1 MPLCGRKALLTLL
14 KKDSFFVRFE
24 WLFLRPGLLAER
36 RRAQGLSRRPEGPAK
51 RLGLDSREHGA
62 MLTAGLGMHSQVPV
76 SLNNGTKQCQNP
88 ILPLLT
94 FTVSAGTMDWV
105 RPQCLQEVPGH
116 ETRATSRI

>member
-62 MLTAGLGMHSQVPV
+62 TLTAGLGMRSQAPV
-76 SLNNGTKQCQNP
+76 SLNNGTKRQ
-88 ILPLLT
+88 
-94 FTVSAGTMDWV
+94 SV
-105 RPQCLQEVPGH
+105 RTLFCPC
-116 ETRATSRI
+116 

>member
-62 MLTAGLGMHSQVPV
+62 MLTAGLGMRSQAPV
-76 SLNNGTKQCQNP
+76 SLNNGTNGE
-88 ILPLLT
+88 
-94 FTVSAGTMDWV
+94 VSEPYFALANVHGICRDDGLGQAEMLAGGAWTEARQP
-105 RPQCLQEVPGH
+105 RP
-116 ETRATSRI
+116 

>member
-62 MLTAGLGMHSQVPV
+62 MLTAGPGMRSQAPV
-76 SLNNGTKQCQNP
+76 SLNNGIKRR
-88 ILPLLT
+88 
-94 FTVSAGTMDWV
+94 SV
-105 RPQCLQEVPGH
+105 RTPFCH
-116 ETRATSRI
+116 C

>member
-1 MPLCGRKALLTLL
+1 MPLCGRKALLTLV

-36 RRAQGLSRRPEGPAK
+36 RRAQGLSRRPAGPAK

-62 MLTAGLGMHSQVPV
+62 MLTAGLGMRSQVPV
-76 SLNNGTKQCQNP
+76 SLNDGKTAKCQNP

-105 RPQCLQEVPGH
+105 RLHTLQEAPG
-116 ETRATSRI
+116 RSPATPRI